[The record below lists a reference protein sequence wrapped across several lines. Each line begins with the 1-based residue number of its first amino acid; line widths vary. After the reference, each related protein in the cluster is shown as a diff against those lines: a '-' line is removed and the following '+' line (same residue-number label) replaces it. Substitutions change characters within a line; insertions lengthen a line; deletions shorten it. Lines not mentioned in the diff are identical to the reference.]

1 MIGRFQNLQEKLSN
15 VLLEM
20 NNMDLTNQH
29 LNKLNEE
36 LAMKLKAKD
45 IEINNIFKQVNDKY
59 SMKLRDIHNRNE
71 MSEYNLENPY
81 DQKRSIKKCT
91 KSHPYPIEK
100 NNSTYTQYSNLVYSE
115 EQSSYSGMHQQFG
128 YGINPYGVSEKKTLN
143 SLNANSL
150 EGTFV
155 SKRDDMTDKTV
166 NQNNSFNDEFKSDN
180 YNVNSVVFNK
190 NKETNQIGGHNMT
203 FGDGNQV
210 FKYKMSEKK
219 VIGIFIDE

>member
-1 MIGRFQNLQEKLSN
+1 
-15 VLLEM
+15 
-20 NNMDLTNQH
+20 MDLTNQH
-29 LNKLNEE
+29 LKKLNEE